1 MSWGQF
7 TPSFLPCNHSLTDV
21 RFQHNWA
28 PPACHRPFPTFYTF
42 AIEGTGFLPQAG
54 KLLGLTTTPVRR
66 NGRRQ
71 LSPRESPHSRR
82 LAATCPSRPHPLLA
96 DLPCL
101 LGLLPHKRPQA
112 MTFHPNPLLLGAS
125 VSPSPPPHPTGG
137 AGAELSATACP
148 PPGVTPAGTWS
159 QPKRGRRWGVDT
171 SGQVTSRGCA
181 GTPATSGA
189 GRVEGQGPGHPG
201 PGEGP
206 ARSYLACRPP
216 GGPWR
221 LRVCYPTPEH
231 PDWIGLH
238 GRLTPA
244 FWPDACLGRRRP
256 LGPLPPW
263 APCLQPP
270 GPLQP

>member
-1 MSWGQF
+1 M
-7 TPSFLPCNHSLTDV
+7 PLPP
-21 RFQHNWA
+21 
-28 PPACHRPFPTFYTF
+28 PPAPRGLALPT
-42 AIEGTGFLPQAG
+42 G
-54 KLLGLTTTPVRR
+54 
-66 NGRRQ
+66 
-71 LSPRESPHSRR
+71 
-82 LAATCPSRPHPLLA
+82 AAPAQVPPGH
-96 DLPCL
+96 DLPPQPPPAG
-101 LGLLPHKRPQA
+101 GLSLPKPA
-112 MTFHPNPLLLGAS
+112 
-125 VSPSPPPHPTGG
+125 PHPTGG

-221 LRVCYPTPEH
+221 LGVCCPTPEH